1 MAARL
6 MLHPP
11 EGFCIVL
18 RDNCLDL
25 ADLQE
30 PGASPAGGGTPEQE
44 PTGAV
49 APAPRPPQGAG
60 EKPPRKIPRI
70 IVIGHGTYLKRDD
83 PAREFTS
90 IDHLLDEAK
99 VQIQQQDAGGMT
111 LLARIP
117 HAEPLSPEQLEASL
131 STLPDDVNIIVQ
143 LEIPAAKERSGGG

>member
-30 PGASPAGGGTPEQE
+30 AGASPAGGGTREQE
-44 PTGAV
+44 PAGTV
-49 APAPRPPQGAG
+49 APAPKPPQGAG
-60 EKPPRKIPRI
+60 EKPRKIPRI
-70 IVIGHGTYLKRDD
+70 IVIGHGTYLKRED
-83 PAREFTS
+83 PALEFTS
-90 IDHLLDEAK
+90 IDHMLDEAK
-99 VQIQQQDAGGMT
+99 AQIQQQDAGGMT

-143 LEIPAAKERSGGG
+143 LEIPAAKERSGSE

>member
-18 RDNCLDL
+18 RNNCLDL

-30 PGASPAGGGTPEQE
+30 PAASPAGGGTPEQG
-44 PTGAV
+44 PAAAG
-49 APAPRPPQGAG
+49 APAGEPPQGAG
-60 EKPPRKIPRI
+60 KKRRKLPGI
-70 IVIGHGTYLKRDD
+70 IVIGHGTYLKRED
-83 PAREFTS
+83 PAAEFTS

-117 HAEPLSPEQLEASL
+117 HAEPLSPEQLKASL
-131 STLPDDVNIIVQ
+131 STLPDDLNIIVQ
-143 LEIPAAKERSGGG
+143 LEIPAAKEPSGSG

>member
-30 PGASPAGGGTPEQE
+30 AGASPAGGGTPEQE
-44 PTGAV
+44 PAGTV
-49 APAPRPPQGAG
+49 APAPKPPQGAA
-60 EKPPRKIPRI
+60 EKPRKIPRI
-70 IVIGHGTYLKRDD
+70 IVIGHGTYLKRED
-83 PAREFTS
+83 PAAEFTS

-143 LEIPAAKERSGGG
+143 LEMPAAKERSGGG